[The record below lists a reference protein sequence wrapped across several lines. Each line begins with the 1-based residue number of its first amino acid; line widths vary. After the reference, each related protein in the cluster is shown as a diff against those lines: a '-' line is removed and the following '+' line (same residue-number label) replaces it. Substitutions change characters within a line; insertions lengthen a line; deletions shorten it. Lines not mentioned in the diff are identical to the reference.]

1 MRLRRS
7 EGLRYLWAEFLVVAS
22 LVAIFGF
29 AAYQRNSIWQDDLSL
44 WQDVVNKS
52 VHKPRGYN
60 NLGTVFSD
68 KGLVAEAI
76 AEYETS
82 ILLKS
87 RQIEPRVNLA
97 SSYSAIGMTDK
108 AIAEFKQI
116 LILVPDNPHIH
127 YNLGLAY
134 SSKGLYHQAIK
145 EFEETLRL
153 NPYDHEARQRL
164 ERLKKMIRVQS
175 N

>member
-1 MRLRRS
+1 MK
-7 EGLRYLWAEFLVVAS
+7 RYLIEILIIVIIS
-22 LVAIFGF
+22 SSYGF
-29 AAYQRNSIWQDDLSL
+29 ATYQRNVIWQDDFSL

-52 VHKPRGYN
+52 AHKPRGHN
-60 NLGTVFSD
+60 NLGTVLSD

-87 RQIEPRVNLA
+87 CQIEPRVNLA

-108 AIAEFKQI
+108 AIAKFKQI
-116 LILVPDNPHIH
+116 LILVPGNPHIH

-134 SSKGLYHQAIK
+134 SSKGLYDQAIK

-153 NPYDHEARQRL
+153 NPYDHDACQKLKTLRKQTRQPS
-164 ERLKKMIRVQS
+164 K
-175 N
+175 

>member
-1 MRLRRS
+1 MK
-7 EGLRYLWAEFLVVAS
+7 RYLIEILVIVIISAS
-22 LVAIFGF
+22 YGF
-29 AAYQRNSIWQDDLSL
+29 AAYQRNFVWEDDFSL

-52 VHKPRGYN
+52 VHKPRGHN
-60 NLGTVFSD
+60 NLGTVLSD

-87 RQIEPRVNLA
+87 CQIEPRVNLA

-116 LILVPDNPHIH
+116 LILVPGNPHIH

-134 SSKGLYHQAIK
+134 SSKGLYDEAIK
-145 EFEETLRL
+145 EFKETLRL
-153 NPYDHEARQRL
+153 NPYDHDARQRF
-164 ERLKKMIRVQS
+164 ERLGKLIQQPSK
-175 N
+175 

>member
-1 MRLRRS
+1 MTVRS
-7 EGLRYLWAEFLVVAS
+7 ITPYIEFLVMIG
-22 LVAIFGF
+22 LVLLFAV
-29 AAYQRNSIWQDDLSL
+29 AAYQRNFVWEDDFSL

-52 VHKPRGYN
+52 VHKPRGHN
-60 NLGTVFSD
+60 NLGTVLSD

-87 RQIEPRVNLA
+87 CQIEPRVNLA
-97 SSYSAIGMTDK
+97 SSYSTIGMTDK

-116 LILVPDNPHIH
+116 LILVPGNPHIH

-134 SSKGLYHQAIK
+134 SSKGLYDEAIK
-145 EFEETLRL
+145 EFKETLRL
-153 NPYDHEARQRL
+153 NSYDHDARQRF
-164 ERLKKMIRVQS
+164 ERIGKLIQQPSK
-175 N
+175 